1 MALESNVTV
10 FIGNLVADP
19 ELRFTGSG
27 TAVCNVRV
35 ANNRKKPSGEE
46 EATFMSVT
54 CWQGLAENVAEE
66 LHKGDRVVVVGRLQQ
81 RQFEKRDGSKGE
93 SIEIV
98 ADEVSRSLRFRP
110 DSPKPSSSGSSS
122 VVDDGEVPF

>member
-27 TAVCNVRV
+27 LAVANLRV
-35 ANNRKKPSGEE
+35 ANNWKKKDGTEE
-46 EATFMSVT
+46 PTFMKVV
-54 CWQGLAENVAEE
+54 CWGDLAENVAE
-66 LHKGDRVVVVGRLQQ
+66 LLSKGDRVVVVGRLQQ
-81 RQFEKRDGSKGE
+81 RQFDRKDGSKGE

-98 ADEVSRSLRFRP
+98 ADEVSKSLRFRA
-110 DSPKPSSSGSSS
+110 DAPKPS
-122 VVDDGEVPF
+122 DDGEVPF